1 MNQAILLSGL
11 ERTRDFIAA
20 TTKMNTIRVLGRIVK
35 QLLSPSPFQFLNP
48 ESKAPRKRN
57 FFVYLLLT
65 KRPKFSQFCIC
76 FVKKRCGIAP
86 TLST

>member
-48 ESKAPRKRN
+48 ESS
-57 FFVYLLLT
+57 T
-65 KRPKFSQFCIC
+65 KKKKFFCI
-76 FVKKRCGIAP
+76 FIIDKK
-86 TLST
+86 TKVLSVLHMFC